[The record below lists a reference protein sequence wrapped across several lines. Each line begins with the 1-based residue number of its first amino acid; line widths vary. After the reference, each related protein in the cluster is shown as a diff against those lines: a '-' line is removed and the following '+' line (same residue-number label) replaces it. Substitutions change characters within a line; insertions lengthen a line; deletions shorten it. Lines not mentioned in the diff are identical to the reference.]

1 MTYHNVILLLTLF
14 LITSCRGK
22 DNPVDPTFRWQKLT
36 ADADSIVVKLE
47 EGYIDVVP
55 VDTLHGWAGNLG
67 KLARHSDN
75 GTQILSRYYYWM
87 GRIANRTGA
96 RSLGYLNKARELCD
110 SVRFPYDAMRIG
122 ILLTLR
128 NDTLSAAGRYA
139 RLKHYERFIDLDND
153 DFMKASLLLD
163 LGHIL
168 YDVGEEE
175 RALQNY
181 READAIYQRLG
192 MTTYHLK
199 TSLNIANMLNM
210 QGRTDE
216 ARELSLR
223 LLESPVARHD
233 TTFYNNLRLVA
244 YHITHDTAY
253 LEAGYGE
260 EILRGHGNN
269 LCLKYEILLG
279 RSALEAGNLPGCAN
293 YIGKIFTGSFS
304 EIPAGFRLPVYELVY
319 DFYSAVENPDSAFR
333 YCRLLSGAQNDEL
346 KESTPLK
353 VAAIENHTRIKE
365 LEQRAQEKRRDD
377 YLRLVIIISTLIIT
391 AMICAFVLFRRA
403 QRSKIALMQS
413 RLEFERSQRSE
424 TATRLAMIETNRLL
438 ESLMSKISD
447 LKSEGKLDEGV
458 YNELSQ
464 NIKVHGNS
472 RQEWMDFKHVFET
485 IHPSFASRLKEH
497 YPLLSEGDLKM
508 ATYIKIGLSTKV
520 ISRMLSI
527 QPDSVKKNRQRLRR
541 RMGLESDSSLEETLR
556 AF

>member
-1 MTYHNVILLLTLF
+1 M
-14 LITSCRGK
+14 
-22 DNPVDPTFRWQKLT
+22 DPTFRWQKLN
-36 ADADSIVVKLE
+36 ADADSLVVKLE

-75 GTQILSRYYYWM
+75 GTQILSRHYYWM

-210 QGRTDE
+210 QGRTEE

-260 EILRGHGNN
+260 EFFGGMATICSLNMKF
-269 LCLKYEILLG
+269 CLAGVLWKQTTSRDVPII
-279 RSALEAGNLPGCAN
+279 SAR
-293 YIGKIFTGSFS
+293 YS
-304 EIPAGFRLPVYELVY
+304 PAASPKFRQ
-319 DFYSAVENPDSAFR
+319 DS
-333 YCRLLSGAQNDEL
+333 
-346 KESTPLK
+346 
-353 VAAIENHTRIKE
+353 
-365 LEQRAQEKRRDD
+365 D
-377 YLRLVIIISTLIIT
+377 YLSMNWPMIFIPPLRIQTRRSVIAASY
-391 AMICAFVLFRRA
+391 R
-403 QRSKIALMQS
+403 
-413 RLEFERSQRSE
+413 
-424 TATRLAMIETNRLL
+424 
-438 ESLMSKISD
+438 
-447 LKSEGKLDEGV
+447 
-458 YNELSQ
+458 
-464 NIKVHGNS
+464 
-472 RQEWMDFKHVFET
+472 KH
-485 IHPSFASRLKEH
+485 
-497 YPLLSEGDLKM
+497 KM
-508 ATYIKIGLSTKV
+508 
-520 ISRMLSI
+520 M
-527 QPDSVKKNRQRLRR
+527 N
-541 RMGLESDSSLEETLR
+541 
-556 AF
+556 